1 MIAFATDEIDTD
13 RVDNEKMQWINQQVD
28 RCKNE
33 ELELQMVSLSA
44 ENQKLHRSVD
54 LFQRRVDTM
63 QSEMRDLETENVK
76 LQKTVEGN
84 FLLADAFNDPPLSTP
99 TTPNNPLRISVEMA
113 EGGGGGEREEGE
125 DRGGGDY
132 NCL

>member
-44 ENQKLHRSVD
+44 ENQKLQRSVD
-54 LFQRRVDTM
+54 LFQRRVDAM
-63 QSEMRDLETENVK
+63 QCETRDLETENVK
-76 LQKTVEGN
+76 LQKTVEGK
-84 FLLADAFNDPPLSTP
+84 FPVARFP
-99 TTPNNPLRISVEMA
+99 TRAARISRYPITPPESLLVPLPRVPQ
-113 EGGGGGEREEGE
+113 GFGF
-125 DRGGGDY
+125 DF
-132 NCL
+132 CF